1 VDLHVPAGATAL
13 DRQLQQYVRT
23 TAPRGRDT
31 AQIGPFL
38 ATFHPTDP
46 LPYLSYAIP
55 DDDARPGAADVA
67 ALVAAYERHDRLP
80 RLEFLPGAAPAVEA
94 ALLHAGFVVEA
105 RLPAMVC
112 TPQQLVVPTLDA
124 GLVLAVPAGDADLHA
139 MTAAQHAAFG
149 EGPPDADS
157 VARSR
162 KMLDAGGLA
171 ILARERASGEVVGGG
186 VATVPGDGVT
196 EIAGIGV
203 LEAHRRRGIATAI
216 TARLTADAFAAG
228 VTTAFLTPGDDGAHR
243 AYRRAGFAD
252 ATVMLHISRP
262 ASDDADEDARGA
274 DAATE

>member
-1 VDLHVPAGATAL
+1 MDPHAPSGATAL
-13 DRQLQQYVRT
+13 DLQLQQYVRT
-23 TAPRGRDT
+23 AAPRGRDT
-31 AQIGPFL
+31 EQIGPFL

-46 LPYLSYAIP
+46 LRYLSYAIP
-55 DDDARPGAADVA
+55 EDGARPTAEDVA
-67 ALVAAYERHDRLP
+67 ALVAAYEHRDRLP

-94 ALLHAGFVVEA
+94 VLLAAGFVVEA

-112 TPQQLVVPTLDA
+112 TPRQLVVPSLDA
-124 GLVLAVPAGDADLHA
+124 GLELAVPCDDADLYA

-149 EGPPDADS
+149 DEPPDADS
-157 VARSR
+157 VASSR
-162 KMLDAGGLA
+162 TMLDPGTLA
-171 ILARERASGEVVGGG
+171 ILARDRASGEVVGGG

-243 AYRRAGFAD
+243 VYQRAGFAD

-262 ASDDADEDARGA
+262 PKDGTGDDARSGDATA
-274 DAATE
+274 E

>member
-1 VDLHVPAGATAL
+1 VDLHTRSSASAL
-13 DRQLQQYVRT
+13 DQQLQQYLRT
-23 TAPRGRDT
+23 AAPRGRDS

-46 LPYLSYAIP
+46 LQHLSYAIP
-55 DDDARPGAADVA
+55 EDGARPTAEDVA
-67 ALVAAYERHDRLP
+67 ALVAAYERHGRLP

-94 ALLHAGFVVEA
+94 VLLDGGFVVEA

-112 TPQQLVVPTLDA
+112 TPRQLVTPILDA
-124 GLVLAVPAGDADLHA
+124 GLELAVPGDDADLYA

-162 KMLDAGGLA
+162 TMLDAGTLA
-171 ILARERASGEVVGGG
+171 ILARDRVSGEVVGGG
-186 VATVPGDGVT
+186 VATVPSDGVT

-203 LEAHRRRGIATAI
+203 LASHRRRGIATAI

-243 AYRRAGFAD
+243 VYQRAGFAD

-262 ASDDADEDARGA
+262 PDEDTHDGARGK
-274 DAATE
+274 DATAE

>member
-124 GLVLAVPAGDADLHA
+124 GLVLAVPAGD
-139 MTAAQHAAFG
+139 
-149 EGPPDADS
+149 
-157 VARSR
+157 
-162 KMLDAGGLA
+162 
-171 ILARERASGEVVGGG
+171 
-186 VATVPGDGVT
+186 GVT
-196 EIAGIGV
+196 EI
-203 LEAHRRRGIATAI
+203 
-216 TARLTADAFAAG
+216 G

-243 AYRRAGFAD
+243 AYQRAGFAD

-262 ASDDADEDARGA
+262 ASDDAAEDARGA